1 MNIKYVDKKILSLEK
16 NTIRSFSTEMKYGQM
31 ATSTII
37 FKVLEMNLQQ
47 YVSQSC

>member
-1 MNIKYVDKKILSLEK
+1 M
-16 NTIRSFSTEMKYGQM
+16 EMKYGQM

-37 FKVLEMNLQQ
+37 FKVLENNLQK